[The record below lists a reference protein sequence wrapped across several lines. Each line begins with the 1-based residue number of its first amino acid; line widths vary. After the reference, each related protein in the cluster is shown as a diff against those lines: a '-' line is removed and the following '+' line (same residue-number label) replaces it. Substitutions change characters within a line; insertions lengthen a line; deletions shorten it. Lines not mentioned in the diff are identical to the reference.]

1 MRKVPV
7 KNIDGT
13 QINKKNYKLAR
24 IIRKAS
30 KGSNSMFRP
39 NMQNQTPKK
48 KLP

>member
-7 KNIDGT
+7 KNTDGT

-24 IIRKAS
+24 IIRKAP

-39 NMQNQTPKK
+39 NMQNQAPKK